1 MRFLV
6 FRGLALLTLLVV
18 PACTTTPAPAQ
29 QSIVVTPEPG
39 APVFTPPEQNA
50 ADYPAPAQQAD
61 DAYPGP
67 QATVVSSADGR
78 SQSALQSYEP
88 AHQLARTQL
97 SPEAQL
103 YGVVPS
109 TIAIGNLG
117 GPPVV
122 PGWFY
127 KFKRQGSRREFIV
140 QVVDGQVTGS
150 TTAEPIEDPTPAE
163 LPIDVSQIKI
173 DSDQVFAMFEE
184 RAPELGITPGDT
196 VYDLELVSLTGKN
209 GPTWSVVDPATKK
222 WVFSVNAV
230 SGEPAADPHQ

>member
-6 FRGLALLTLLVV
+6 FRGLALVTLLVL

-39 APVFTPPEQNA
+39 APVFTPPDQNA
-50 ADYPAPAQQAD
+50 ADYPAPAQTD

-67 QATVVSSADGR
+67 QATVVSSSDGR
-78 SQSALQSYEP
+78 SQSVLQSYEP

-97 SPEAQL
+97 GPEAQL

-109 TIAIGNLG
+109 TIVIGNLG

-150 TTAEPIEDPTPAE
+150 TTAESIEEPTPAE
-163 LPIDVSQIKI
+163 LPIDLSQIKI
-173 DSDQVFAMFEE
+173 DSDQVFALFTE
-184 RAPELGITPGDT
+184 RAPELGITPGDA
-196 VYDLELVSLTGKN
+196 VYDLELVSLAGKN
-209 GPTWSVVDPATKK
+209 GPTWSVVDPTTKK
-222 WVFSVNAV
+222 WVFSVNAE

>member
-6 FRGLALLTLLVV
+6 FRGLALVTLLVL

-39 APVFTPPEQNA
+39 APVFTPPDQNA
-50 ADYPAPAQQAD
+50 SAYPAPAQTD

-67 QATVVSSADGR
+67 QTTVVSSSNGR
-78 SQSALQSYEP
+78 SQSVLQSYEP
-88 AHQLARTQL
+88 ALQLARTQL
-97 SPEAQL
+97 SPDAQL

-127 KFKRQGSRREFIV
+127 KFKREGSRREFIV
-140 QVVDGQVTGS
+140 QVVDGRVTGS
-150 TTAEPIEDPTPAE
+150 TTAESIEEPTPAE

-173 DSDQVFAMFEE
+173 DSDQVFALFKE

-196 VYDLELVSLTGKN
+196 VYDLELVSLAGKN
-209 GPTWSVVDPATKK
+209 GPTWSVVDPASKK
-222 WVFSVNAV
+222 WLFSVNAV
-230 SGEPAADPHQ
+230 SGEPAANPHQ

>member
-1 MRFLV
+1 V
-6 FRGLALLTLLVV
+6 QTD
-18 PACTTTPAPAQ
+18 
-29 QSIVVTPEPG
+29 E
-39 APVFTPPEQNA
+39 
-50 ADYPAPAQQAD
+50 
-61 DAYPGP
+61 AYPGP
-67 QATVVSSADGR
+67 QATAVSSADGR
-78 SQSALQSYEP
+78 SQSVLQSYES
-88 AHQLARTQL
+88 ALQLAR
-97 SPEAQL
+97 AQYDPGAEM

-109 TIAIGNLG
+109 EIAIGNLG
-117 GPPVV
+117 GPPVA

-150 TTAEPIEDPTPAE
+150 MTAEPIEEPTPAE

-173 DSDQVFAMFEE
+173 DSDQVFAMFKE

-196 VYDLELVSLTGKN
+196 VYDLELVSLAGKN
-209 GPTWSVVDPATKK
+209 GPTWSVVDPMTKK

>member
-6 FRGLALLTLLVV
+6 FRGLALVTLLVL

-39 APVFTPPEQNA
+39 APVFTPPDQNA
-50 ADYPAPAQQAD
+50 SAYPAPAQTD

-67 QATVVSSADGR
+67 QTTVVSSSNGR
-78 SQSALQSYEP
+78 SQSVLQSYEP
-88 AHQLARTQL
+88 ALQLARTQL
-97 SPEAQL
+97 SPDAQL

-127 KFKRQGSRREFIV
+127 KFKREGSRREFIV
-140 QVVDGQVTGS
+140 QVVDGRVTGS
-150 TTAEPIEDPTPAE
+150 TTAESIEEPTPAE

-173 DSDQVFAMFEE
+173 DSDQVFALFKE

-196 VYDLELVSLTGKN
+196 VYDLELVSLAGKN
-209 GPTWSVVDPATKK
+209 GPTWSVVDPASKK
-222 WVFSVNAV
+222 WLFSVNAV
-230 SGEPAADPHQ
+230 SGEPTTDPHQ